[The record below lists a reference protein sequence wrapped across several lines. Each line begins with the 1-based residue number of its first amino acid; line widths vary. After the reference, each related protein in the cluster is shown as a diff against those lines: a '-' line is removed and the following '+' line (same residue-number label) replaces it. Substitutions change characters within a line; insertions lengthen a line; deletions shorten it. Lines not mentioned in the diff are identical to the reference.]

1 MKPKTGSRSLGLKRY
16 YIGLSATIH
25 DPAIAI
31 VDPSGELIF
40 AEASE
45 RYLQC
50 KRAYN
55 CTPDDMIRVP
65 RLVARYCAPEA
76 ELVGAITW
84 SANQLSQLN
93 RMTAAPFFD
102 PHEKEAGDTSWPL
115 PHSSALLIALRNSI
129 SQAALNLSSTK
140 QITNDVT
147 VRYYDHH
154 LTHAANTAYSSPF
167 TEAAIAVIDAYG
179 EMSSTA
185 CFHYRDG
192 KLEPIYSLHN
202 EINDQPGS
210 LGFFYARLCALC
222 GFDPIKGEEWKV
234 MGLAPYGKFESET
247 YELLRPTLMVDDLK
261 IKAGCSNAEIS
272 WRLEEL
278 RARMR
283 PHDASPLLSANLAYT
298 GQAVFEEIMTELL
311 NNLHKRGLSE
321 NLGLSGG
328 CALNSS
334 YNGRILNATRFGQLH
349 IPPAPADDGNA
360 AGAAFLAYSEDH
372 PDVGREP
379 IGQSPFLGSSI
390 SSDALERMIKY
401 SGLRGLSYHPDDICE
416 KAARLL
422 SEEKIIGWIQGR
434 AEFGPRALGN
444 RSILADPRP
453 ADMKDRINSKIKFR
467 EEFRPFAPSILDEYG
482 SEYFVDYQFSPY
494 MERTLRFKPE
504 ARAKIPAVVHVDG
517 TGRLQSVRR
526 EWNPRYYDL
535 ISAFHRL
542 TDVPLI
548 LNTSLNVM
556 GKPIVH
562 SLEDALGLFFTAGFD
577 ALVVEDYLIEK

>member
-1 MKPKTGSRSLGLKRY
+1 VNRKNRY

-65 RLVARYCAPEA
+65 RLVAKYCAPDA

-93 RMTAAPFFD
+93 LMTAAPFFD
-102 PHEKEAGDTSWPL
+102 PHENEASDAAWPF
-115 PHSSALLIALRNSI
+115 PHSSSLLIALRNSI
-129 SQAALNLSSTK
+129 SQAALNLSGSK
-140 QITNDVT
+140 QITNDVS

-167 TEAAIAVIDAYG
+167 KECAIAVIDAYG

-185 CFHYRDG
+185 CFHYHDG
-192 KLEPIYSLHN
+192 KLEQIYSLDSN
-202 EINDQPGS
+202 PNDEPGS
-210 LGFFYARLCALC
+210 LGFFYARLCSLC
-222 GFDPIKGEEWKV
+222 GFDPVKGEEWKV
-234 MGLAPYGKFESET
+234 MGLAPYGKFDAEL
-247 YELLRPTLMVDDLK
+247 YELLRPSLRVDDLK
-261 IKAGCSNAEIS
+261 IKAGCSKAEAS
-272 WRLEEL
+272 RLLKEL

-283 PHDASPLLSANLAYT
+283 PHDASPLLSANLACT
-298 GQAVFEEIMTELL
+298 GQTVFEEVMTELL
-311 NNLHKRGLSE
+311 NNLYKRGLSE

-334 YNGRILNATRFGQLH
+334 YNGRILKATRFKQLH
-349 IPPAPADDGNA
+349 VPSAPADDGNA
-360 AGAAFLAYSEDH
+360 VGAAFLAHGEDN
-372 PDVGREP
+372 PDVAREP
-379 IGQSPFLGSSI
+379 VGLTPFLGSSI
-390 SSDALERMIKY
+390 SSDALERMMKY
-401 SGLRGLSYHPDDICE
+401 SFLRGLSHHPDDICE
-416 KAARLL
+416 KVARLL
-422 SEEKIIGWIQGR
+422 SEEKIVGWIQGP

-453 ADMKDRINSKIKFR
+453 AGMKDRINSRIKFR
-467 EEFRPFAPSILDEYG
+467 EEFRPFAPSILHEYG

-504 ARAKIPAVVHVDG
+504 ACVKVPAVVHVDG
-517 TGRLQSVRR
+517 TGRLQSVTRG
-526 EWNPRYYDL
+526 WNPRYYDL

-542 TDVPLI
+542 TNVPLI

-562 SLEDALGLFFTAGFD
+562 SLEDALGLFFTAGLD

>member
-1 MKPKTGSRSLGLKRY
+1 MKPKPVSESSELNRY

-25 DPAIAI
+25 DPALAI

-65 RLVARYCAPEA
+65 RLVAKYCDPHA

-93 RMTAAPFFD
+93 QMTAAPFFD
-102 PHEKEAGDTSWPL
+102 AHAKEAGDASWPL
-115 PHSSALLIALRNSI
+115 PHSSSLLIALRNSI

-140 QITNDVT
+140 QIRNDVT

-154 LTHAANTAYSSPF
+154 LTHAANTTYSSPF
-167 TEAAIAVIDAYG
+167 KECVIAVIDAYG

-185 CFHYRDG
+185 CFHYHDG
-192 KLEPIYSLHN
+192 KLEPIHSDSRT
-202 EINDQPGS
+202 NDQPGS

-234 MGLAPYGKFESET
+234 MGLAPYGEFDPEI
-247 YELLRPTLMVDDLK
+247 YALLRPSLMVDDLK
-261 IKAGCSNAEIS
+261 IKAGCSSVEMS
-272 WRLEEL
+272 PLLKEL

-283 PHDASPLLSANLAYT
+283 LHDASPLQSANLACT
-298 GQAVFEEIMTELL
+298 GQAVFEEVMTELL
-311 NNLHKRGLSE
+311 NNLYKRGLSE

-334 YNGRILNATRFGQLH
+334 YNGRILKATRFKQLH
-349 IPPAPADDGNA
+349 VPSAPADDGNA
-360 AGAAFLAYSEDH
+360 VGAAFLAYSEDH

-379 IGQSPFLGSSI
+379 IGLTPFLGSSI
-390 SSDALERMIKY
+390 SFDARERMMKY
-401 SGLRGLSYHPDDICE
+401 SLLRGLSNHPDDICE
-416 KAARLL
+416 KVARLL
-422 SEEKIIGWIQGR
+422 SEGKIVGWIQGR

-482 SEYFVDYQFSPY
+482 SEYFVDYQFTPY
-494 MERTLRFKPE
+494 MERTLYFKPE
-504 ARAKIPAVVHVDG
+504 ARAKVPAVVHVDG

-535 ISAFHRL
+535 ISAFHKL
-542 TDVPLI
+542 TNIPLI

-562 SLEDALGLFFTAGFD
+562 SLEDALGLFFTAGLD

>member
-1 MKPKTGSRSLGLKRY
+1 MN
-16 YIGLSATIH
+16 
-25 DPAIAI
+25 
-31 VDPSGELIF
+31 PSGELIF

-55 CTPDDMIRVP
+55 CTPDDMIRIP
-65 RLVARYCAPEA
+65 RLVARYCEPDA
-76 ELVGAITW
+76 ELIGAITW

-93 RMTAAPFFD
+93 LMTAAPFFD
-102 PHEKEAGDTSWPL
+102 PHEKEPGDASWPF
-115 PHSSALLIALRNSI
+115 PHSSSLLLALRNSI

-140 QITNDVT
+140 QITNTVK

-167 TEAAIAVIDAYG
+167 KECVIAVIDAYG

-185 CFHYRDG
+185 CFHYQDG
-192 KLEPIYSLHN
+192 KLKPVYSLDKTN
-202 EINDQPGS
+202 AEPGS
-210 LGFFYARLCALC
+210 IGFYYARLCALC
-222 GFDPIKGEEWKV
+222 GFDPVKGEEWKV
-234 MGLAPYGKFESET
+234 MGLASYGKFDSEI
-247 YELLRPTLMVDDLK
+247 YELLRPSLMVDDLT
-261 IKAGCSNAEIS
+261 IKTGCSNAEMS

-278 RARMR
+278 RGRMR
-283 PHDASPLLSANLAYT
+283 PHDSSPLLSANLAYT
-298 GQAVFEEIMTELL
+298 GQAVFEEVMTELL

-321 NLGLSGG
+321 KLGLSGG

-334 YNGRILNATRFGQLH
+334 YNGRILEVTRFKQLH
-349 IPPAPADDGNA
+349 VPSAPADDGNA
-360 AGAAFLAYSEDH
+360 VGAAFLACFEDH
-372 PDVGREP
+372 PDVAHGP
-379 IGQSPFLGSSI
+379 MGQTPFLGSSI
-390 SSDALERMIKY
+390 SSDALERMVRYGRLTK
-401 SGLRGLSYHPDDICE
+401 LSHHPDDICE
-416 KAARLL
+416 KVARLL
-422 SEEKIIGWIQGR
+422 SEGKIIGWIQGR

-482 SEYFVDYQFSPY
+482 AEYFVDYQFSPY
-494 MERTLRFKPE
+494 MERTLRFKPG
-504 ARAKIPAVVHVDG
+504 ARAKVPAVVHVDG

-526 EWNPRYYDL
+526 EWNPRYHDL

-542 TDVPLI
+542 TKVPLI

-562 SLEDALGLFFTAGFD
+562 TLEDALGLFFTAGLD
-577 ALVVEDYLIEK
+577 ALVVDDYLIEK

>member
-1 MKPKTGSRSLGLKRY
+1 MNRY

-31 VDPSGELIF
+31 VDPCGELIF

-65 RLVARYCAPEA
+65 RLVAKYCDPDA
-76 ELVGAITW
+76 ELVGVITW
-84 SANQLSQLN
+84 SANQLAQLN
-93 RMTAAPFFD
+93 LMTAGPLFD
-102 PHEKEAGDTSWPL
+102 AHAKVAGDASWPL
-115 PHSSALLIALRNSI
+115 PHSSSLLMALRNSI

-140 QITNDVT
+140 QISNNVA

-154 LTHAANTAYSSPF
+154 LTHVANTAYSSPF
-167 TEAAIAVIDAYG
+167 RECVIAVVDAYG

-185 CFHYRDG
+185 CFHYHDG
-192 KLEPIYSLHN
+192 KLEPIDSLDSKPD
-202 EINDQPGS
+202 DQPGS

-234 MGLAPYGKFESET
+234 MGLAPYGKFDREI
-247 YELLRPTLMVDDLK
+247 YALLRPSLMVDDLK
-261 IKAGCSNAEIS
+261 IKAGCSNVEMA
-272 WRLEEL
+272 LLLKEL

-283 PHDASPLLSANLAYT
+283 PRDASPLQSANMACT

-311 NNLHKRGLSE
+311 NNLYKRGLSE
-321 NLGLSGG
+321 NLGMSGG

-334 YNGRILNATRFGQLH
+334 YNGRILNATRFKQLH
-349 IPPAPADDGNA
+349 VPSAPADDGNA
-360 AGAAFLAYSEDH
+360 VGAAFLAYSDDH
-372 PDVGREP
+372 PGVAREP
-379 IGQSPFLGSSI
+379 IGLTPFLGTSI
-390 SSDALERMIKY
+390 SSDALERMMKY
-401 SGLRGLSYHPDDICE
+401 SLIRGLSRHSDDICE
-416 KAARLL
+416 KVARLL
-422 SEEKIIGWIQGR
+422 SEGKIVGWIQGR

-482 SEYFVDYQFSPY
+482 SEYFVDYQFTPY
-494 MERTLRFKPE
+494 MERTLYFKPE
-504 ARAKIPAVVHVDG
+504 AQAKVPAVVHVDG

-535 ISAFHRL
+535 ISAFHKL
-542 TDVPLI
+542 TNVPLI

-562 SLEDALGLFFTAGFD
+562 SLEDALGLFFTAGLD